1 MGAQLNEW
9 FVIARPVIPDT
20 KSDRQECPTF
30 CPSRPALVAG
40 RDRLA
45 KINERLKLGKPGR
58 ALNGDLW
65 VLQSPDQKCDLERD
79 GEDKAE

>member
-1 MGAQLNEW
+1 MSHFLPFE
-9 FVIARPVIPDT
+9 
-20 KSDRQECPTF
+20 
-30 CPSRPALVAG
+30 AG
-40 RDRLA
+40 FGGRSSDRLA